1 MMHRP
6 LGGPLKMRHYKA
18 NKIQHI
24 VFDSEDEVPSDVHY
38 LRDWRDASLS
48 DWVLADDGCI
58 IQVLRMGKMIKPKG
72 KVREVAYIGTCTGTF
87 LVSPSVKM
95 DTSRRINIYSIGGN
109 VERNQRLEDR
119 QDLSTRETLFVQYL
133 SGGMDP
139 RKAYLT
145 AFPTNNPGYAG
156 MRAGQLV
163 KTKRIR
169 SRMKEELK
177 PFLKELD
184 LDEFYVLSNIK
195 EVIDSTG
202 KDDTKLKALFK
213 LADIMDMEDKNR
225 TQVTSMTGAL
235 FQGFTPEKL
244 EEAERPK
251 EIENGNS

>member
-1 MMHRP
+1 MHQP
-6 LGGPLKMRHYKA
+6 LGGLFRMRYYKV
-18 NKIQHI
+18 NKIQHT
-24 VFDSEDEVPSDVHY
+24 VFDSEDEVPSDIHY
-38 LRDWRDASLS
+38 LRDWKDASLS

-58 IQVLRMGKMIKPKG
+58 IQILRMGTMVKPKG
-72 KVREVAYIGTCTGTF
+72 KVREVTYLGTCTGTF
-87 LVSPSVKM
+87 VISSNIKM
-95 DTSRRINIYSIGGN
+95 DTSRRTNIYSIGGN

-119 QDLSTRETLFVQYL
+119 EDLSTREVLFVQYV

-139 RKAYLT
+139 RKAYLA
-145 AFPTNNPGYAG
+145 AFPTNNPSYAG
-156 MRAGQLV
+156 MRAGQLI

-235 FQGFTPEKL
+235 FQGFTPEAL
-244 EEAERPK
+244 EEAERPE
-251 EIENGNS
+251 EIEDGNS

>member
-1 MMHRP
+1 
-6 LGGPLKMRHYKA
+6 MRHYKV
-18 NKIQHI
+18 NKIQHT
-24 VFDSEDEVPSDVHY
+24 VFDSEDEVSSDIHY
-38 LRDWRDASLS
+38 LRDWREASLS

-58 IQVLRMGKMIKPKG
+58 IQVLRMGTMIKPKG
-72 KVREVAYIGTCTGTF
+72 KVREVTYIGTCTGTF
-87 LVSPSVKM
+87 IVSPSVKM
-95 DTSRRINIYSIGGN
+95 DTSRRINIYSLGGN

-119 QDLSTRETLFVQYL
+119 EELSTREILFAHNL
-133 SGGMDP
+133 NSGMDP
-139 RKAYLT
+139 RRAYLA
-145 AFPTNNPGYAG
+145 AFPTNNPSYAG
-156 MRAGQLV
+156 MRAGQLI

-177 PFLKELD
+177 PFLEKLE

-202 KDDTKLKALFK
+202 KEDTKLKALFK

-225 TQVTSMTGAL
+225 TQVTSVTGAL

-251 EIENGNS
+251 EIESGKEG